1 MWNQKY
7 FEYSKTK
14 NPKYLVFLLHGYGS
28 NGENL
33 ISLAREFEHV
43 LPDAHY
49 ISPNAIEEWEGG
61 FPDAFQWFSLYNG
74 IDRKGLNDIA
84 HHLKNSNKILTNFID
99 FQLARFNLTPD
110 KLFIAGF
117 SQGGMMAMYQGMI
130 MPQKPAGIISF
141 SGKLVLPELVGDI
154 SKSKPEICLIH
165 GEVDSVLPFE
175 CFTEAKKILTEQGI
189 IHEAHSFPHLDHTID
204 INSVRVALNF
214 IKKQIS
220 LPH

>member
-14 NPKYLVFLLHGYGS
+14 NPKYLVIFLHGYGS

-33 ISLAREFEHV
+33 ISLAREFEHA

-61 FPDAFQWFSLYNG
+61 FPDAYQWFSLYRG
-74 IDRKGLNDIA
+74 ADRKALDEIA
-84 HHLKNSNKILTNFID
+84 HNIKNSNKILANFID
-99 FQLARFNLTPD
+99 VQLARFNLDYD

-130 MPQKPAGIISF
+130 LPQKPAGIISF
-141 SGKLVLPELVGDI
+141 SGRLILPELVGEI
-154 SKSKPEICLIH
+154 TKSQPEICLIH
-165 GEVDSVLPFE
+165 GEQDSVLPFE
-175 CFTEAKKILTEQGI
+175 CFIEAKKVLSEKNIA
-189 IHEAHSFPHLDHTID
+189 HESHAFPNLDHTID
-204 INSVRVALNF
+204 IHGIRVALNF
-214 IKKQIS
+214 VKKQ
-220 LPH
+220 LR